1 MIKEGSAARRR
12 NNRDPV
18 LGSTQDEGLIKE
30 LLTKFAIDTIYH
42 AAAYKHVPLLEYN
55 VLEGVRNNVVGTHVL
70 ATAAARHGV
79 GQLILVSSDK
89 AVRPTNFMGASK
101 RVAEL
106 ICERLAQQGAKT
118 KFLIVRF
125 GNVMGS
131 SGSIIPLF
139 RKQLKTGGP
148 LTVTHEDVTR
158 YFMTI
163 TEASQLVIQAGAIS
177 DNGDLLILDMGE
189 PVKVLDLAKRM
200 AQLSGLTPVLEPD
213 PNGTP
218 QSERNRDRDHRT
230 SSGRETLRRTN
241 D

>member
-1 MIKEGSAARRR
+1 MT
-12 NNRDPV
+12 PV

-55 VLEGVRNNVVGTHVL
+55 ALEGVRNNVVGTHVL

-79 GQLILVSSDK
+79 GQFILVSSDK

-139 RKQLKTGGP
+139 RKQLTTGGP
-148 LTVTHEDVTR
+148 LTVTHKDVTR

-163 TEASQLVIQAGAIS
+163 KASQLVIRWGHLRQRRFA
-177 DNGDLLILDMGE
+177 
-189 PVKVLDLAKRM
+189 
-200 AQLSGLTPVLEPD
+200 D
-213 PNGTP
+213 P
-218 QSERNRDRDHRT
+218 RH
-230 SSGRETLRRTN
+230 GRACEGS
-241 D
+241 

>member
-1 MIKEGSAARRR
+1 MCWRVCGTTWL
-12 NNRDPV
+12 N
-18 LGSTQDEGLIKE
+18 
-30 LLTKFAIDTIYH
+30 
-42 AAAYKHVPLLEYN
+42 HVP
-55 VLEGVRNNVVGTHVL
+55 
-70 ATAAARHGV
+70 ATYAARHGV
-79 GQLILVSSDK
+79 DQLILVSSDK

-106 ICERLAQQGAKT
+106 ICQSLAQQGAKT
-118 KFLIVRF
+118 KFSIVRF

-139 RKQLKTGGP
+139 RKQLETGGP

-163 TEASQLVIQAGAIS
+163 KEASQLVIQAGAIS
-177 DNGDLLILDMGE
+177 DTGDLLILDMGE

-213 PNGTP
+213 PAVPSIRTK
-218 QSERNRDRDHRT
+218 SRSRSSDFVRARNSTR
-230 SSGRETLRRTN
+230 N
-241 D
+241 